1 MNRILLADDDIELCD
16 MLREYLQA
24 EGFQVEAVHD
34 GEAALREARA
44 GRHDLLL
51 LDVMMPERNGFDVL
65 RELRKHSQMPVL
77 MLTARDEDI
86 DSIVGLELGADDY
99 VTKPC
104 NPRVLVARIRA
115 TLRRAHMMAED
126 GSDPGSPEVL
136 TLDDLQMHT
145 GSRSVTLNG
154 QAVAM
159 TSTEYSVLEVLLREA
174 GHVVSKAE
182 LSEQALGRKLT
193 RYDRSLDMHLSSLR
207 RKLGPL
213 ANGAERIKTVR
224 GVGYQYTSP

>member
-34 GEAALREARA
+34 GDAALQRA
-44 GRHDLLL
+44 GTNDHELLV

-115 TLRRAHMMAED
+115 TLRRAQMTAED
-126 GSDPGSPEVL
+126 GSDPGSPQVL

-145 GSRSVTLNG
+145 GSRNVALNG

-159 TSTEYSVLEVLLREA
+159 TSTEYRVLEVLLREA
-174 GHVVSKAE
+174 GRVVSKAD
-182 LSEQALGRKLT
+182 LSERALGRKLT

-213 ANGAERIKTVR
+213 PSGAERIKTVR